1 MDNANYLMYFILI
14 FYPDFDE
21 KFSVREE
28 ERNRHGGNGSKK
40 NGRPVNHPPGWF
52 NRKAGVKLQGPD
64 TLPHL

>member
-28 ERNRHGGNGSKK
+28 EKNRHVENGSKK
-40 NGRPVNHPPGWF
+40 NGRPVNHPPG
-52 NRKAGVKLQGPD
+52 
-64 TLPHL
+64 

>member
-28 ERNRHGGNGSKK
+28 GKNRHVENGSKK
-40 NGRPVNHPPGWF
+40 TAVR
-52 NRKAGVKLQGPD
+52 
-64 TLPHL
+64 